1 MLRMGQAASISSA
14 VGRKSQLTSLHSE
27 GFFLRLWTLSFTCC
41 LLSAVASEPSDPGAQ
56 SSMLLPVECSY
67 RSSVLLPVECSYL
80 WSAPTKAQCSYLWSA
95 PTYGVL
101 LPKLSAPTCGVL
113 LPKLSAPTCGVLLP
127 APAPGL
133 KSMLPVS
140 LSRAC
145 GSYLIY
151 SHRLCSTVRLPL
163 QPSPSCQI
171 PSLEVLSPWVPFPS
185 Q

>member
-1 MLRMGQAASISSA
+1 MLPALSS
-14 VGRKSQLTSLHSE
+14 
-27 GFFLRLWTLSFTCC
+27 GFRAFR
-41 LLSAVASEPSDPGAQ
+41 P
-56 SSMLLPVECSY
+56 
-67 RSSVLLPVECSYL
+67 RSPKLNAPACGVLLAKL
-80 WSAPTKAQCSYLWSA
+80 SAPTCGVLLAKLSA
-95 PTYGVL
+95 PTCGVL
-101 LPKLSAPTCGVL
+101 LPKLTAPTCGVLLPKLTAPTCGVL

-133 KSMLPVS
+133 KSMRSTS

-151 SHRLCSTVRLPL
+151 NHRRCATVRLPL

-171 PSLEVLSPWVPFPS
+171 PSLEALSPWVPFPS

>member
-1 MLRMGQAASISSA
+1 MGQAASISSA

-27 GFFLRLWTLSFTCC
+27 GFFLHLCTLSFTCC
-41 LLSAVASEPSDPGAQ
+41 LLSAVASEPSDLGAQ

-67 RSSVLLPVECSYL
+67 L
-80 WSAPTKAQCSYLWSA
+80 WSAPTC
-95 PTYGVL
+95 GVL

-113 LPKLSAPTCGVLLP
+113 LPKLSAPSCGVLLP
-127 APAPGL
+127 APAAGL
-133 KSMLPVS
+133 KSMQPVS

-151 SHRLCSTVRLPL
+151 SHRLCSTVTLPL

>member
-80 WSAPTKAQCSYLWSA
+80 WSAPTKAQCSYLWSD
-95 PTYGVL
+95 PTEVECSYRSSVL
-101 LPKLSAPTCGVL
+101 LPVEY
-113 LPKLSAPTCGVLLP
+113 
-127 APAPGL
+127 
-133 KSMLPVS
+133 
-140 LSRAC
+140 
-145 GSYLIY
+145 SYL
-151 SHRLCSTVRLPL
+151 PQL
-163 QPSPSCQI
+163 QASSPCCPSVSVGPV
-171 PSLEVLSPWVPFPS
+171 EAT
-185 Q
+185 

>member
-80 WSAPTKAQCSYLWSA
+80 WSAPTKAQCSYLWSD
-95 PTYGVL
+95 PTEVECSYRSSVL
-101 LPKLSAPTCGVL
+101 LPVEY
-113 LPKLSAPTCGVLLP
+113 
-127 APAPGL
+127 
-133 KSMLPVS
+133 
-140 LSRAC
+140 
-145 GSYLIY
+145 SYL
-151 SHRLCSTVRLPL
+151 PQL
-163 QPSPSCQI
+163 QASSPCGPSVSVGPV
-171 PSLEVLSPWVPFPS
+171 EAT
-185 Q
+185 

>member
-95 PTYGVL
+95 PTRAQCSYLWSDSTEVECSYRSSVL
-101 LPKLSAPTCGVL
+101 LPVEY
-113 LPKLSAPTCGVLLP
+113 
-127 APAPGL
+127 
-133 KSMLPVS
+133 
-140 LSRAC
+140 
-145 GSYLIY
+145 SYL
-151 SHRLCSTVRLPL
+151 PQL
-163 QPSPSCQI
+163 QASSPCGPSVSVGPV
-171 PSLEVLSPWVPFPS
+171 EAT
-185 Q
+185 

>member
-1 MLRMGQAASISSA
+1 MGQAASISSA

-27 GFFLRLWTLSFTCC
+27 GFFLHLCTLSFTCC
-41 LLSAVASEPSDPGAQ
+41 LLSAVASEPSDLGAQ

-67 RSSVLLPVECSYL
+67 L
-80 WSAPTKAQCSYLWSA
+80 WSAPTCGVLLPKLSA
-95 PTYGVL
+95 PTCGML

-127 APAPGL
+127 KLSAPSCGVLLPAPAAGL
-133 KSMLPVS
+133 KSMQPVS

-151 SHRLCSTVRLPL
+151 SHRLCSTVTLPL